1 MLAAL
6 SRQVPFSSAEVEIR
20 LEGSAMITR
29 IWHGWTTPEN
39 ATAYEQLLRN
49 EIFAGI
55 AARKL
60 PGYYGIS
67 LGRHSSGDE
76 IEFVTIMWFETLDA
90 VRAFAGE
97 DYERAVVPPRARA
110 LLKRFDERSEHY
122 ETVVPPP
129 FSSEDLL
136 ADPVLLGMAPC

>member
-1 MLAAL
+1 
-6 SRQVPFSSAEVEIR
+6 
-20 LEGSAMITR
+20 MITR

-39 ATAYEQLLRN
+39 APAYEQLLRD
-49 EIFAGI
+49 EIFASI

-60 PGYYGIS
+60 PGYGGIS
-67 LGRHSSGDE
+67 LGRRRSGDE

-110 LLKRFDERSEHY
+110 VLKHFDERSEHY

-129 FSSEDLL
+129 FTSEDLL
-136 ADPVLLGMAPC
+136 SDPIHAGIAPC